1 MPTYK
6 ILFVG
11 LGKMGFHMA
20 GYLSKNKNFKLF
32 VFNRTKS
39 VEHKW
44 KKKFI
49 AESYNFKNDIKFDF
63 IISCLKDDHAVNSFF
78 NKFVKTSNFHKNS
91 IIIDHSTISL
101 RQIDLL
107 SRSFKQ
113 RKVKFLDAP
122 ITGGEEGAKKGSLSV
137 MVGGTK
143 PNFNKSKRII
153 SSYSKSITHMGKLGS
168 GQLTKFTN
176 QILICGILY
185 SISEAYLFSKKN
197 NLDQKKIFNAIK
209 NGAANSW
216 QFTNRYPTLTKN
228 KFNFGFSTEL
238 MTKDLKYV
246 LQQAKKSKLNLNLT
260 KSVFK
265 KYKSLQNT
273 IYKKY
278 DTSSLVKSFNDR

>member
-20 GYLSKNKNFKLF
+20 GYLSKNKNCKLF

-63 IISCLKDDHAVNSFF
+63 IISCLKDDHAVNSFY

-107 SRSFKQ
+107 SRTFKQ

-137 MVGGTK
+137 MVGGTEL
-143 PNFNKSKRII
+143 NFNKSKSII

-246 LQQAKKSKLNLNLT
+246 LQQAKKNKINLNLT

-278 DTSSLVKSFNDR
+278 DTSSLVKSFND

>member
-1 MPTYK
+1 MPTYN

-20 GYLSKNKNFKLF
+20 GYLSKNQNFKLF

-39 VEHKW
+39 VENKW

-63 IISCLKDDHAVNSFF
+63 IISCLKDDLAVNSFF
-78 NKFVKTSNFHKNS
+78 NKFIKTSNFHKNS

-101 RQIDLL
+101 RQINLL
-107 SRSFKQ
+107 SRLFNQ

-137 MVGGTK
+137 MVGGNK
-143 PNFNKSKRII
+143 PNFNKSKSII

-246 LQQAKKSKLNLNLT
+246 LQQAKKSNLNLNLT

>member
-1 MPTYK
+1 MQTYK

-20 GYLSKNKNFKLF
+20 GYLSKNKNIKLF

-39 VEHKW
+39 VEIKW

-63 IISCLKDDHAVNSFF
+63 IISCLKDDHAVNAFF
-78 NKFVKTSNFHKNS
+78 NKFVKTLNFHKNS

-107 SRSFKQ
+107 SRIFKQ

-137 MVGGTK
+137 MVGGTEL
-143 PNFNKSKRII
+143 NFNKSKSII
-153 SSYSKSITHMGKLGS
+153 SSYSKSITHVGKLGS
-168 GQLTKFTN
+168 GQLCKFTN

-209 NGAANSW
+209 NGAASSW
-216 QFTNRYPTLTKN
+216 QFTNRYLTLTKN

-246 LQQAKKSKLNLNLT
+246 LQQADKSKLNLKLT

-278 DTSSLVKSFNDR
+278 DTSSLVKSFND

>member
-6 ILFVG
+6 VLFVG

-20 GYLSKNKNFKLF
+20 GYLSKNKNYKLF

-49 AESYNFKNDIKFDF
+49 AKSYNFKNDIKFDF
-63 IISCLKDDHAVNSFF
+63 IISCLKDDLAVNFFF

-107 SRSFKQ
+107 SKSFKQ
-113 RKVKFLDAP
+113 RKIKFLDAP

-153 SSYSKSITHMGKLGS
+153 SNYSKSLTHMGKLGS

-209 NGAANSW
+209 NGAASSW

-246 LQQAKKSKLNLNLT
+246 LQQAEKSKLNLNLT

-278 DTSSLVKSFNDR
+278 DTSSLVKSFNDQ

>member
-113 RKVKFLDAP
+113 RKIRFLDAP

-153 SSYSKSITHMGKLGS
+153 SSYSKSLTHIGKLGS

-216 QFTNRYPTLTKN
+216 QFTNRYPTLIKN

-246 LQQAKKSKLNLNLT
+246 LQHAKKTKLNLNLT
-260 KSVFK
+260 KMVFK

>member
-1 MPTYK
+1 
-6 ILFVG
+6 
-11 LGKMGFHMA
+11 MA

-91 IIIDHSTISL
+91 IVIDHSTISL

-107 SRSFKQ
+107 SMLFKQ
-113 RKVKFLDAP
+113 KKLKFLDAP

-137 MVGGTK
+137 MVGGTE
-143 PNFNKSKRII
+143 PNFNKSIRII

-197 NLDQKKIFNAIK
+197 KLDQKKIFNAIK

-246 LQQAKKSKLNLNLT
+246 LQQAKKTKLKLNLT
-260 KSVFK
+260 KSVFN

-278 DTSSLVKSFNDR
+278 DTSSLVKAFNDQ

>member
-49 AESYNFKNDIKFDF
+49 AESYNFKNDVKFDF

-113 RKVKFLDAP
+113 TKVKFIDAP

-137 MVGGTK
+137 MVGGTEL
-143 PNFNKSKRII
+143 NFNKSKSII

>member
-1 MPTYK
+1 MQTCK

-20 GYLSKNKNFKLF
+20 GYLSKNKNIKLF

-39 VEHKW
+39 VELKW

-78 NKFVKTSNFHKNS
+78 NKFMKTTNFHEKS

-101 RQIDLL
+101 RQIDSL
-107 SRSFKQ
+107 SRLFKQ
-113 RKVKFLDAP
+113 RKVKFLDGP

-137 MVGGTK
+137 MVGGTE

-153 SSYSKSITHMGKLGS
+153 SSYSKSITHMGKLGT

-185 SISEAYLFSKKN
+185 SMSEAYLFSKKN
-197 NLDQKKIFNAIK
+197 KLDQKKIFNALK

-246 LQQAKKSKLNLNLT
+246 LQQAKKTKLNLNLT
-260 KSVFK
+260 KSVFN

-278 DTSSLVKSFNDR
+278 DTSSLVKSFNDQ

>member
-39 VEHKW
+39 VELKW
-44 KKKFI
+44 KKQFI
-49 AESYNFKNDIKFDF
+49 AESYNFKNNIKFDF

-78 NKFVKTSNFHKNS
+78 NKFIKTSNFHKNS

-101 RQIDLL
+101 RQIDVL
-107 SRSFKQ
+107 SQLFKQ
-113 RKVKFLDAP
+113 KKVKFLDAP
-122 ITGGEEGAKKGSLSV
+122 ITGGEEGAKKGTLSV
-137 MVGGTK
+137 MVGGSE
-143 PNFNKSKRII
+143 PNFNKSKKII

-246 LQQAKKSKLNLNLT
+246 LQQAKKTKLNLNLT

-278 DTSSLVKSFNDR
+278 DTSSLVKSFNVR

>member
-101 RQIDLL
+101 KQIDLL
-107 SRSFKQ
+107 SRSFKE
-113 RKVKFLDAP
+113 RKIKFLDAP

-137 MVGGTK
+137 MVGGTEA
-143 PNFNKSKRII
+143 NFNKSKKII

>member
-63 IISCLKDDHAVNSFF
+63 IISCLKDDNAVNSFF

-113 RKVKFLDAP
+113 RKIRFLDAP
-122 ITGGEEGAKKGSLSV
+122 ITGGEEGAKKGSLSI

-143 PNFNKSKRII
+143 SNFNKSKRILL
-153 SSYSKSITHMGKLGS
+153 SYSKSITHMGKLGS

-278 DTSSLVKSFNDR
+278 DTSSLVKSFND

>member
-1 MPTYK
+1 MRSNNAYPSLIK
-6 ILFVG
+6 IDKEL
-11 LGKMGFHMA
+11 
-20 GYLSKNKNFKLF
+20 
-32 VFNRTKS
+32 
-39 VEHKW
+39 
-44 KKKFI
+44 
-49 AESYNFKNDIKFDF
+49 
-63 IISCLKDDHAVNSFF
+63 
-78 NKFVKTSNFHKNS
+78 
-91 IIIDHSTISL
+91 SL

-107 SRSFKQ
+107 SKSFKQ
-113 RKVKFLDAP
+113 RKIKFLDAP

-143 PNFNKSKRII
+143 SNFNKSKRII

>member
-1 MPTYK
+1 
-6 ILFVG
+6 
-11 LGKMGFHMA
+11 MA
-20 GYLSKNKNFKLF
+20 GYLSKNKNIRLF

-39 VEHKW
+39 VETKW

-78 NKFVKTSNFHKNS
+78 YKFVKTSNFHKNS

-107 SRSFKQ
+107 SKLFKQ
-113 RKVKFLDAP
+113 KKVKFLDAP
-122 ITGGEEGAKKGSLSV
+122 ITGGEEGAKKGLLSV
-137 MVGGTK
+137 MVGGSEL
-143 PNFNKSKRII
+143 NFNKSKKII
-153 SSYSKSITHMGKLGS
+153 SSYSKSTTHMGKLGS

-185 SISEAYLFSKKN
+185 SMSEAYLFSKKN
-197 NLDQKKIFNAIK
+197 KLNQKKIFNAIK

-216 QFTNRYPTLTKN
+216 QFTNRYPSLTKN

-246 LQQAKKSKLNLNLT
+246 LQQAKKTKLNLVLT

-265 KYKSLQNT
+265 KYKSLQDT

-278 DTSSLVKSFNDR
+278 DTSSLVKSFND

>member
-1 MPTYK
+1 MPTYR

-107 SRSFKQ
+107 SKLFKQ

-122 ITGGEEGAKKGSLSV
+122 ITGGEEGAKKGLLSV
-137 MVGGTK
+137 MVGGSEL
-143 PNFNKSKRII
+143 NFNKSKKII
-153 SSYSKSITHMGKLGS
+153 SSYSKSTTHMGKLGS

-246 LQQAKKSKLNLNLT
+246 LQQAKKYKLNLNLT
-260 KSVFK
+260 KSVLK

>member
-1 MPTYK
+1 MPTYN

-44 KKKFI
+44 KKKYV

-63 IISCLKDDHAVNSFF
+63 IISCLKDDNAVNTFF

-107 SRSFKQ
+107 SRTFKQ

-122 ITGGEEGAKKGSLSV
+122 ITGGEEGAKKASLSV
-137 MVGGTK
+137 MVGGTEL
-143 PNFNKSKRII
+143 NFNKSKSII

-216 QFTNRYPTLTKN
+216 QFTNRYPTLIKN

-246 LQQAKKSKLNLNLT
+246 LQQAKKTKLNLSLT

-278 DTSSLVKSFNDR
+278 DTSSLIKSFND

>member
-63 IISCLKDDHAVNSFF
+63 IISCLKDDNAVNTFF

-101 RQIDLL
+101 RQIDIL
-107 SRSFKQ
+107 SRLFKQ

-137 MVGGTK
+137 MVGGTEL
-143 PNFNKSKRII
+143 NFNKSKSII

>member
-101 RQIDLL
+101 RQIGLL
-107 SRSFKQ
+107 SKLFKQ

-122 ITGGEEGAKKGSLSV
+122 ITGGEEGAKKGFLSV
-137 MVGGTK
+137 MVGGTEL
-143 PNFNKSKRII
+143 NFNKSKRII
-153 SSYSKSITHMGKLGS
+153 SSYSKSTTHMGKLGS

-185 SISEAYLFSKKN
+185 SMSEAYFFSKKN

-278 DTSSLVKSFNDR
+278 DTSSLVKSFNDQ

>member
-107 SRSFKQ
+107 SRICKQ
-113 RKVKFLDAP
+113 KKVKFLDAP

-137 MVGGTK
+137 MVGGTEL
-143 PNFNKSKRII
+143 NFNKSKSII

-216 QFTNRYPTLTKN
+216 QFTNRYPTLIKN

>member
-107 SRSFKQ
+107 SRTFKQ

-137 MVGGTK
+137 MVGGTEL
-143 PNFNKSKRII
+143 NFNKSKSII

-246 LQQAKKSKLNLNLT
+246 LQQAKKSNLNLNLT

>member
-107 SRSFKQ
+107 SKLFKQ

-278 DTSSLVKSFNDR
+278 DTSSLVKSFNDQ

>member
-44 KKKFI
+44 KKKYI

-63 IISCLKDDHAVNSFF
+63 IISCLKDDNAVNTFF

-113 RKVKFLDAP
+113 RKIRFLDAP

-137 MVGGTK
+137 MVGGTE
-143 PNFNKSKRII
+143 PNFKKSKRII
-153 SSYSKSITHMGKLGS
+153 SSYLS
-168 GQLTKFTN
+168 
-176 QILICGILY
+176 LIHI
-185 SISEAYLFSKKN
+185 
-197 NLDQKKIFNAIK
+197 
-209 NGAANSW
+209 
-216 QFTNRYPTLTKN
+216 
-228 KFNFGFSTEL
+228 
-238 MTKDLKYV
+238 
-246 LQQAKKSKLNLNLT
+246 
-260 KSVFK
+260 
-265 KYKSLQNT
+265 
-273 IYKKY
+273 
-278 DTSSLVKSFNDR
+278 

>member
-1 MPTYK
+1 MPTYN

-39 VEHKW
+39 VENKW

-78 NKFVKTSNFHKNS
+78 NKFAKTSNFHKNS

-113 RKVKFLDAP
+113 TKVKFIDAP

-137 MVGGTK
+137 MVGGTEL
-143 PNFNKSKRII
+143 NFNKSKSII
-153 SSYSKSITHMGKLGS
+153 SSYSKSITHMGKLGT

-197 NLDQKKIFNAIK
+197 KLDQKKIFNAIK

-246 LQQAKKSKLNLNLT
+246 LQQAKKSNLNLNLT
-260 KSVFK
+260 KIVFK

-273 IYKKY
+273 IYKNY

>member
-101 RQIDLL
+101 KQIDLL
-107 SRSFKQ
+107 SKSFKK
-113 RKVKFLDAP
+113 RKIKFLDAP

-153 SSYSKSITHMGKLGS
+153 SSYSKSLTHMGKLGS

-209 NGAANSW
+209 NGAASSW
-216 QFTNRYPTLTKN
+216 QFTNRYLTLSKN

-246 LQQAKKSKLNLNLT
+246 LQQAKKNKLNLNLT

-278 DTSSLVKSFNDR
+278 DTSSLVKSFNDQ

>member
-20 GYLSKNKNFKLF
+20 GYLSKNKNIKLF

-63 IISCLKDDHAVNSFF
+63 IISCLKDDDAVNSFF
-78 NKFVKTSNFHKNS
+78 NKFVKTTNYHKNS

-137 MVGGTK
+137 MVGGTE

-246 LQQAKKSKLNLNLT
+246 LQQAKKSNLNLNLT

-278 DTSSLVKSFNDR
+278 DTSSLIKSFNDR

>member
-32 VFNRTKS
+32 VYNRTKS
-39 VEHKW
+39 DEHKW

-49 AESYNFKNDIKFDF
+49 AKSYNFKNDIKFDF

-78 NKFVKTSNFHKNS
+78 NKFVKTTNYHKNS

-113 RKVKFLDAP
+113 RKLKFLDAP

-137 MVGGTK
+137 MVGGTE
-143 PNFNKSKRII
+143 PNFKKSKRII

-185 SISEAYLFSKKN
+185 SISEAYIFSKKN

-246 LQQAKKSKLNLNLT
+246 LQQAKKSNLNLNLT

-278 DTSSLVKSFNDR
+278 DTSSLVKTFNDQ

>member
-20 GYLSKNKNFKLF
+20 GYLSKNKNCKLF

-49 AESYNFKNDIKFDF
+49 ADSYNFKNDIKFDF
-63 IISCLKDDHAVNSFF
+63 IISCLKDDHAVNSFY

-107 SRSFKQ
+107 SRTFKQ

-122 ITGGEEGAKKGSLSV
+122 ITGGEEGAKNGSLSV
-137 MVGGTK
+137 MVGGTE

-197 NLDQKKIFNAIK
+197 NLDQKKIYNAIK

-246 LQQAKKSKLNLNLT
+246 LQQAKKNKLNLSLT

-278 DTSSLVKSFNDR
+278 DTSSLVKSFND

>member
-1 MPTYK
+1 MRTYK
-6 ILFVG
+6 ILFAG

-20 GYLSKNKNFKLF
+20 GYLSKNKDYDLH

-39 VEHKW
+39 IEIKW

-49 AESYNFKNDIKFDF
+49 GSSYDPKNNIKFDF
-63 IISCLKDDHAVNSFF
+63 IITCLKDDYAINSFY
-78 NKFVKTSNFHKNS
+78 NKFLKSNNYKKNS

-101 RQIDLL
+101 NQINYL
-107 SRSFKQ
+107 SKLFSK
-113 RKVKFLDAP
+113 RKLNFLDAP
-122 ITGGEEGAKKGSLSV
+122 ITGGEEGAKKGILSV
-137 MVGGTK
+137 MIGGTK
-143 PNFNKSKRII
+143 YSVNKSKKII
-153 SSYSKSITHMGKLGS
+153 TTYSKNITHMGKIGS

-197 NLDQKKIFNAIK
+197 KLNQRKVFNAIK
-209 NGAANSW
+209 NGAAASW

-246 LQQAKKSKLNLNLT
+246 LQQAKKNKLNLKLT
-260 KSVFK
+260 KSVFE
-265 KYKSLQNT
+265 KYKNLQNT

-278 DTSSLVKSFNDR
+278 DTSSLIKSFND

>member
-1 MPTYK
+1 MQIYK

-49 AESYNFKNDIKFDF
+49 AESYNSKNDIKFDF
-63 IISCLKDDHAVNSFF
+63 IISCLKDDQAVNSFF
-78 NKFVKTSNFHKNS
+78 SNFVKTSNFHKNS
-91 IIIDHSTISL
+91 IIIDHSTVSL
-101 RQIDLL
+101 RQIDIL

-113 RKVKFLDAP
+113 KKVKFLDAP
-122 ITGGEEGAKKGSLSV
+122 ITGGEEGAKKGLLSV
-137 MVGGTK
+137 MVGGTE

-153 SSYSKSITHMGKLGS
+153 SSYSKCLTHMGKLGS

-185 SISEAYLFSKKN
+185 SMSEAYLFSKKN

-246 LQQAKKSKLNLNLT
+246 LQQAKKSNLNLNLT

>member
-1 MPTYK
+1 
-6 ILFVG
+6 
-11 LGKMGFHMA
+11 
-20 GYLSKNKNFKLF
+20 
-32 VFNRTKS
+32 
-39 VEHKW
+39 
-44 KKKFI
+44 
-49 AESYNFKNDIKFDF
+49 
-63 IISCLKDDHAVNSFF
+63 
-78 NKFVKTSNFHKNS
+78 
-91 IIIDHSTISL
+91 
-101 RQIDLL
+101 
-107 SRSFKQ
+107 
-113 RKVKFLDAP
+113 
-122 ITGGEEGAKKGSLSV
+122 
-137 MVGGTK
+137 
-143 PNFNKSKRII
+143 
-153 SSYSKSITHMGKLGS
+153 MGKLGS

-246 LQQAKKSKLNLNLT
+246 LQQSKKNNLKLNLT
-260 KSVFK
+260 KSVFN

-278 DTSSLVKSFNDR
+278 DTSSLVKSFNDQ

>member
-20 GYLSKNKNFKLF
+20 GYLSKNKKFKLY

-39 VEHKW
+39 VELKW

-63 IISCLKDDHAVNSFF
+63 IISCLKDDNAVNNFF

-101 RQIDLL
+101 RQIGLL
-107 SRSFKQ
+107 SKSFKH

-143 PNFNKSKRII
+143 SNFNKSKRII

-246 LQQAKKSKLNLNLT
+246 LQQAKKTKLNLNLT

-278 DTSSLVKSFNDR
+278 DTSSLIKSFNDR

>member
-1 MPTYK
+1 MPTYR
-6 ILFVG
+6 ILFIG

-63 IISCLKDDHAVNSFF
+63 IISCLKDDNAVNTFF

-101 RQIDLL
+101 KQIDLL
-107 SRSFKQ
+107 SRLFKQ
-113 RKVKFLDAP
+113 RKIKFLDAP

-143 PNFNKSKRII
+143 LNFNKSKKII
-153 SSYSKSITHMGKLGS
+153 SPYSKSITHMGKLGS

-197 NLDQKKIFNAIK
+197 QLNQKKIFNAIK

-246 LQQAKKSKLNLNLT
+246 LQQAKKSNLNLNLT

-278 DTSSLVKSFNDR
+278 DTSSLVKSFNDQ

>member
-63 IISCLKDDHAVNSFF
+63 IISCLKDDNAVNTFF

-113 RKVKFLDAP
+113 TKVKFLDAP

-137 MVGGTK
+137 MVGGTEL
-143 PNFNKSKRII
+143 NFNKSKRII

-246 LQQAKKSKLNLNLT
+246 LQQAKKTKLNLNLT

>member
-1 MPTYK
+1 MRTYK
-6 ILFVG
+6 ILFAG

-20 GYLSKNKNFKLF
+20 GYLSKNKDYDLH

-39 VEHKW
+39 IEIKW
-44 KKKFI
+44 KKKFSGS
-49 AESYNFKNDIKFDF
+49 SYDPKSNIKFDF
-63 IISCLKDDHAVNSFF
+63 IITCLKDDYAINSFY
-78 NKFVKTSNFHKNS
+78 NKFLKSNNYKKNS

-101 RQIDLL
+101 NQINYL
-107 SRSFKQ
+107 SKLFSK
-113 RKVKFLDAP
+113 RKLNFLDAP
-122 ITGGEEGAKKGSLSV
+122 ITGGEEGAKKGILSV
-137 MVGGTK
+137 MIGGTK
-143 PNFNKSKRII
+143 YGVNKSKKII
-153 SSYSKSITHMGKLGS
+153 NTYSKNITHMGKIGS

-197 NLDQKKIFNAIK
+197 KLNQRKIFNAIK
-209 NGAANSW
+209 NGAAASW

-246 LQQAKKSKLNLNLT
+246 LQQAKKNKLNLKLT
-260 KSVFK
+260 KSVFE
-265 KYKSLQNT
+265 KYKNLQNT

-278 DTSSLVKSFNDR
+278 DTSSLIKSFND

>member
-63 IISCLKDDHAVNSFF
+63 IISCLKDDNAVNSFF

-137 MVGGTK
+137 MVGGTE

-246 LQQAKKSKLNLNLT
+246 LQQAKKTKLNLNLT

-278 DTSSLVKSFNDR
+278 DTSSLVKSFNDQ